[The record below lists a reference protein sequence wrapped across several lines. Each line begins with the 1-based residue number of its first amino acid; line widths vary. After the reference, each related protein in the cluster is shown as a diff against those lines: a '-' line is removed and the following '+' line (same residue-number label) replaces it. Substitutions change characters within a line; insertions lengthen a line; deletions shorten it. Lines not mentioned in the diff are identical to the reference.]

1 MTDDIKEFLPKY
13 PNIVQEKEDLFNPYN
28 NEFYENVYHKKEF
41 YDEKLDK
48 TEAFPEEVGGLLKH
62 QKIIA
67 RFFTSHTNYDQ
78 LLLVHEMGTGKSCS
92 AIGAIEQI
100 KADGGF
106 KGALYLAKGDALV
119 NNFMNELIFK
129 CTDGRYIPEDYD
141 NLTKIE
147 QVHRKKKAIRDYY
160 SFNTFETFA
169 KYIKK
174 VSDDVL
180 RKDYSNHVIIID
192 EVHNLRIQEKVSGLN
207 IYDQFFRFLHVVE
220 GCKVLL
226 MSGTPM
232 KDNVKEISSVMNL
245 ILPLRSGEPF
255 LPVGDEFV
263 KEYFNEL
270 STNIFKPKEDKISD
284 LKKAFKGR
292 VSFLQAMESNV
303 KKQYVGKH
311 MGTLKHFKVV
321 ADKMS
326 DFQEKVYKEAYDLDV
341 KGDKEGV
348 YSNSRQAILFV
359 FPDKTFGKEGFEKNI
374 KKNKTGILV
383 DDDGNKKSLTSFS
396 LSPALRSEIKGKTDE
411 ETLEKLEKFSSK
423 YANTIR
429 NILRAKEEGKCVFV
443 YNEFVYGGGI
453 ILLGLILELFGFS
466 KATGKE
472 RDRNEAY
479 RYASLTNVTSTTTQI
494 RDIVNRFNKK
504 DNVRGK
510 IINVIMGSRKIS
522 EGFSFQNIQIEEIQT
537 PWFNYSETA
546 QAIARGLR
554 LGSHRLLIESGVKN
568 PTVDIYQRVSTGKN
582 IEKTVDLQMYELS
595 EDKDIS
601 IKGVE
606 RIIKESAFDCALT
619 YRRNMLVGKDG
630 ERECEYMD
638 CIYNCD
644 GISKE
649 VLLKNELD
657 YTTYQL
663 YYNDKVIQKIISDV
677 KDIFRKIFS
686 MDLSTIKTYFEEY
699 NDFEIITALRT
710 MVNQSIVVINKYGFT
725 SYIKESNNIY
735 FLIDNLSLKGKIS
748 SDYYTQYPHI
758 NIMNNTFNDII
769 DPIYYKSLP
778 MIVDNIFKST
788 NIIEIRKLIKKLPSD
803 IVEYIIEQSLIA
815 KQKDVTMNKESRD
828 ILLEYFNNF
837 YENIDGVLI
846 SSYLYDKD
854 DRLRCLNNN
863 VWEDCDDENIEKYL
877 DSKKQYIVDME
888 NNPYGYYGQLNR
900 ENDKF
905 CIRDVSDVDMKEG
918 KKNKKTSGKVCS
930 TWNVGTLY
938 DIVINNFKLPLP
950 DEQQVVKYLNE
961 LISKANKKL
970 TGREKKVKM
979 PSLTNTDELWNL
991 IKQFKNI
998 DTMFDDVKDKLTAH
1012 DMITILYWG
1021 TKKKEELC
1029 KNIQEWFDEKG
1040 LLVMDN
1046 GCGSG
1051 DKKKV

>member
-1 MTDDIKEFLPKY
+1 MIDDIKEFLPKY
-13 PNIVQEKEDLFNPYN
+13 PNIVQEKEELFNPYN
-28 NEFYENVYHKKEF
+28 NEFYENIYHKKEF

-48 TEAFPEEVGGLLKH
+48 TESFPEEVGGLLKH

-180 RKDYSNHVIIID
+180 RKDYNNHVIIID
-192 EVHNLRIQEKVSGLN
+192 EVHNLRIQEKISGLN

-232 KDNVKEISSVMNL
+232 KDSVKEISSVMNL
-245 ILPLRSGEPF
+245 ILPLRSGELF

-270 STNIFKPKEDKISD
+270 STNIFKPKENKISD

-303 KKQYVGKH
+303 KKEYIGKH

-321 ADKMS
+321 DDIMS
-326 DFQEKVYKEAYDLDV
+326 EFQEKVYKEAYDLDI
-341 KGDKEGV
+341 KGEKEGV
-348 YSNSRQAILFV
+348 YANSRLAILFV

-396 LSPALRSEIKGKTDE
+396 LSPALRNEIKGKNDE

-429 NILRAKEEGKCVFV
+429 NILRAKQEGKCVFV
-443 YNEFVYGGGI
+443 YNEFVYGGGL

-472 RDRNEAY
+472 KDGSEAY

-568 PTVDIYQRVSTGKN
+568 PIVEIYQRVSTGKN

-649 VLLKNELD
+649 ILSNNELD

-686 MDLSTIKTYFEEY
+686 MDLNTIKTYFEEY
-699 NDFEIITALRT
+699 TDFEIITALRT

-778 MIVDNIFKST
+778 MIIDNIFKST

-815 KQKDVTMNKESRD
+815 QQKDVKMNKESRD
-828 ILLEYFNNF
+828 ILLDYFNNF

-854 DRLRCLNNN
+854 DRLRCLNKD
-863 VWEDCDDENIEKYL
+863 VWEDCNDENIEKYL

-888 NNPYGYYGQLNR
+888 NNPYGYYGQLNK

-905 CIRDVSDVDMKEG
+905 CIRNVSDVDMKEG

-950 DEQQVVKYLNE
+950 NEQHVVKYLND

-979 PSLTNTDELWNL
+979 PSLTDTDELWHL

-998 DTMFDDVKDKLTAH
+998 DTMFDDVKNQLTAQ

-1029 KNIQEWFDEKG
+1029 KNIQDWFDEKG

>member
-1 MTDDIKEFLPKY
+1 MIDDIIEFLPKY
-13 PNIVQEKEDLFNPYN
+13 PNIVQEQQELFNPYN
-28 NEFYENVYHKKEF
+28 NEFYENIYHKKEF

-48 TEAFPEEVGGLLKH
+48 TEEFPEEVGELLKH

-180 RKDYSNHVIIID
+180 RKEYSNHVIIID

-245 ILPLRSGEPF
+245 ILPLRAGEPF
-255 LPVGDEFV
+255 LSVGDEFV

-396 LSPALRSEIKGKTDE
+396 LSPSLRSEIKGKTDE

-443 YNEFVYGGGI
+443 YNEFVYGGGL

-554 LGSHRLLIESGVKN
+554 LGSHRMLIESGVES
-568 PTVDIYQRVSTGKN
+568 PTVDIYQRVSTCKN

-601 IKGVE
+601 IKSVE

-778 MIVDNIFKST
+778 MTVDNIFKST

-815 KQKDVTMNKESRD
+815 QQKNVTMNKESRD

-854 DRLRCLNNN
+854 DRLRCLKNN
-863 VWEDCDDENIEKYL
+863 VWEDCNDKNIEKYL

-970 TGREKKVKM
+970 TGRGKKVKM

-998 DTMFDDVKDKLTAH
+998 DTMFNDVKDKLTGQ

>member
-1 MTDDIKEFLPKY
+1 
-13 PNIVQEKEDLFNPYN
+13 
-28 NEFYENVYHKKEF
+28 
-41 YDEKLDK
+41 
-48 TEAFPEEVGGLLKH
+48 
-62 QKIIA
+62 
-67 RFFTSHTNYDQ
+67 
-78 LLLVHEMGTGKSCS
+78 
-92 AIGAIEQI
+92 
-100 KADGGF
+100 
-106 KGALYLAKGDALV
+106 
-119 NNFMNELIFK
+119 
-129 CTDGRYIPEDYD
+129 
-141 NLTKIE
+141 
-147 QVHRKKKAIRDYY
+147 
-160 SFNTFETFA
+160 
-169 KYIKK
+169 
-174 VSDDVL
+174 
-180 RKDYSNHVIIID
+180 
-192 EVHNLRIQEKVSGLN
+192 
-207 IYDQFFRFLHVVE
+207 
-220 GCKVLL
+220 
-226 MSGTPM
+226 
-232 KDNVKEISSVMNL
+232 
-245 ILPLRSGEPF
+245 
-255 LPVGDEFV
+255 
-263 KEYFNEL
+263 
-270 STNIFKPKEDKISD
+270 
-284 LKKAFKGR
+284 
-292 VSFLQAMESNV
+292 
-303 KKQYVGKH
+303 

-443 YNEFVYGGGI
+443 YNEFVYGGGL

-554 LGSHRLLIESGVKN
+554 LGSHRMLIESGVES
-568 PTVDIYQRVSTGKN
+568 PTVDIYQRVSTCKN

-601 IKGVE
+601 IKSVE

-778 MIVDNIFKST
+778 MTVDNIFKST

-815 KQKDVTMNKESRD
+815 QQKNVTMNKESRD

-854 DRLRCLNNN
+854 DRLRCLKNN
-863 VWEDCDDENIEKYL
+863 VWEDCNDKNIEKYL

-970 TGREKKVKM
+970 TGRGKKVKM

-998 DTMFDDVKDKLTAH
+998 DTMFNDVKDKLTGQ

>member
-1 MTDDIKEFLPKY
+1 
-13 PNIVQEKEDLFNPYN
+13 
-28 NEFYENVYHKKEF
+28 
-41 YDEKLDK
+41 
-48 TEAFPEEVGGLLKH
+48 
-62 QKIIA
+62 
-67 RFFTSHTNYDQ
+67 
-78 LLLVHEMGTGKSCS
+78 
-92 AIGAIEQI
+92 
-100 KADGGF
+100 
-106 KGALYLAKGDALV
+106 
-119 NNFMNELIFK
+119 MNELIFK

-180 RKDYSNHVIIID
+180 RKEYNNHVIIID

-255 LPVGDEFV
+255 LPIGDEFV

-270 STNIFKPKEDKISD
+270 SDNIFKLKEDKISD

-303 KKQYVGKH
+303 KKKYVGKH

-321 ADKMS
+321 DDEMS
-326 DFQEKVYKEAYDLDV
+326 EFQEKVYKYAYDLDV

-396 LSPALRSEIKGKTDE
+396 LSPSLRNEIKGKTDE
-411 ETLEKLEKFSSK
+411 ETLEKLYKFSSK

-443 YNEFVYGGGI
+443 YNEFVYGGGL

-472 RDRNEAY
+472 RDGSEAY

-554 LGSHRLLIESGVKN
+554 LGSHRMLIESGVEN

-649 VLLKNELD
+649 VLLKNKLD

-686 MDLSTIKTYFEEY
+686 MDLNTIKTYFEEY

-748 SDYYTQYPHI
+748 SDYYTQYPNI
-758 NIMNNTFNDII
+758 NIINNTFNDII

-778 MIVDNIFKST
+778 MIVDNIFNST
-788 NIIEIRKLIKKLPSD
+788 NILEIRKLIKKLPSD

-815 KQKDVTMNKESRD
+815 QQKNVTKNKESRD
-828 ILLEYFNNF
+828 VLLEYFNNF

-854 DRLRCLNNN
+854 DTLRCLNND
-863 VWEDCDDENIEKYL
+863 VWEDCNDENIEKYL
-877 DSKKQYIVDME
+877 ESKKQYIVDME

-961 LISKANKKL
+961 LIAKANKKL
-970 TGREKKVKM
+970 TGRGKKVKM
-979 PSLTNTDELWNL
+979 PSLTDTDELWNL

-998 DTMFDDVKDKLTAH
+998 DTMFNDVKDQLTAQ

-1021 TKKKEELC
+1021 TKKKEEL
-1029 KNIQEWFDEKG
+1029 
-1040 LLVMDN
+1040 
-1046 GCGSG
+1046 
-1051 DKKKV
+1051 